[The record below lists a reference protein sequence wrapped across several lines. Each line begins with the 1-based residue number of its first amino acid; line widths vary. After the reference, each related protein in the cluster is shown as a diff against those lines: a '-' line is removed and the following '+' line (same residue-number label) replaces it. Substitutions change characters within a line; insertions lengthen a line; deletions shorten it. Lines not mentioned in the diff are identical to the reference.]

1 MELTISFVGEWLH
14 FLAIVGLCFTGIVW
28 MFFEPED

>member
-1 MELTISFVGEWLH
+1 MELSITFIGEWLH
-14 FLAIVGLCFTGIVW
+14 FLSIIGLCLTGIVW